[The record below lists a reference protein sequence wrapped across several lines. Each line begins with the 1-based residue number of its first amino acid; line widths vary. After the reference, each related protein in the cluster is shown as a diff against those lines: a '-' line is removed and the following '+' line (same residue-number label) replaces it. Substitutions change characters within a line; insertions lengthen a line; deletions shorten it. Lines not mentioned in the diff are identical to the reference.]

1 MDLEGQKHHHSISGY
16 SFHIRAGAILW
27 SSKKQH
33 VVALSSTKAEYIV
46 FIEYDIALDSD
57 GSFLWPVYPIAL
69 RL

>member
-1 MDLEGQKHHHSISGY
+1 MG
-16 SFHIRAGAILW
+16 AGAILW

-33 VVALSSTKAEYIV
+33 VIALSSTKAEYIV
-46 FIEYDIALDSD
+46 FIEYDIALNSD

>member
-1 MDLEGQKHHHSISGY
+1 MG
-16 SFHIRAGAILW
+16 AGAILW

-33 VVALSSTKAEYIV
+33 VVALSSTKAEYNV
-46 FIEYDIALDSD
+46 FIEYDIALNSD